1 VVYCK
6 KTSTDESFLLPK
18 NFVRWDRYKCLE
30 QRKEICHHNKFE
42 ILSEVIG
49 NGELS
54 VDYIIEKI
62 TNTTN
67 SIAKN
72 LSIISAI
79 EIR

>member
-1 VVYCK
+1 M
-6 KTSTDESFLLPK
+6 
-18 NFVRWDRYKCLE
+18 
-30 QRKEICHHNKFE
+30 
-42 ILSEVIG
+42 ILSEELG